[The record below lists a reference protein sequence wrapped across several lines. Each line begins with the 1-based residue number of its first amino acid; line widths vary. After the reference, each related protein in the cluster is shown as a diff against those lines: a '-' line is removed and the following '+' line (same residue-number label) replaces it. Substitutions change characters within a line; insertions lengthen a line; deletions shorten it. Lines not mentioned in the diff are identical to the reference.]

1 MTETVS
7 TASYDRKV
15 GQPALD
21 GPISTKPLLSKR
33 GRVTTTI
40 VSVIVLLVVIAALV
54 GLGYLG
60 YTSYDRAG
68 DAVPGTVR
76 VRDMSII
83 VMAIGGILGI
93 GLMLIIAVLLVVIV
107 VVVYDRVIPI
117 LEEINRAINEA
128 ADTVQTVRG
137 TTTFIGEKMVNPVI
151 EVSSYVSGV
160 RKILKGIAD
169 LWPGRK

>member
-1 MTETVS
+1 MTESASTVKL
-7 TASYDRKV
+7 D
-15 GQPALD
+15 GDPAQD

-33 GRVTTTI
+33 ARVTTTI
-40 VSVIVLLVVIAALV
+40 VSVVVLLVVVGVLV
-54 GLGYLG
+54 GLGYLM

-76 VRDMSII
+76 LRDISFI
-83 VMAIGGILGI
+83 VIAVETLLVMIL
-93 GLMLIIAVLLVVIV
+93 LLIIAVLLVVIV
-107 VVVYDRVIPI
+107 IVVYDRVIPI
-117 LEEINRAINEA
+117 LEQMNRAIGEA

-151 EVSSYVSGV
+151 EVSSYASGL
-160 RKILKGIAD
+160 RRILKGFLD

>member
-1 MTETVS
+1 VTETAS
-7 TASYDRKV
+7 TVPKIKKTDH
-15 GQPALD
+15 PALD
-21 GPISTKPLLSKR
+21 GPLPTQPLLSKR
-33 GRVTTTI
+33 ARVTTTI
-40 VSVIVLLVVIAALV
+40 VSLIVLVVVVAALV

-76 VRDMSII
+76 LRDMSII
-83 VMAIGGILGI
+83 VMAIGAILGI
-93 GLMLIIAVLLVVIV
+93 ILVLIIAILLAVIV

-117 LEEINRAINEA
+117 LEEINRAIGEA

-151 EVSSYVSGV
+151 EVSSYASGV
-160 RKILKGIAD
+160 RRILKGIID